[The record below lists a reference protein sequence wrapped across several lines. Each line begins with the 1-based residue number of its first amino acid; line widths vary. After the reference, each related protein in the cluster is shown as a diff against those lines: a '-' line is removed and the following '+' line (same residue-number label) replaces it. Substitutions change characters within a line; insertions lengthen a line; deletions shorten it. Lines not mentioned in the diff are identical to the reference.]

1 MIDKETLWRV
11 TRDAIAE
18 GLLICD
24 NGLTVLD
31 VNHNLEIMLDLSDWQ
46 GKNVRDLFP
55 WKVNSVLNEVLKE
68 IESVGVS
75 VYPRRVNFIT
85 SKGVLLPLVVSAEV
99 ITAENGDRLGYL
111 FIFRDAIV
119 QEELSSLSWINAI
132 KSAYLASLGKAFYLP
147 IHNLSRNIQD
157 MMEFFAPQE
166 GELKRLVQDALR
178 EVDKL
183 RGIYDRFLDYSRID
197 AVCDRIVLQEVFVP
211 DVLNHAL
218 LLVIADRLGERVT
231 VHSSGDL
238 RVITDAFKLE
248 QLLLLILDRLFSVIP
263 EDGRLEI
270 RMFGNY
276 SGVEVAFY
284 CEARCDLEGLGLEDV
299 DPRNALTIVW
309 KKDVDLEGNLI
320 RWILHKLGISLKL
333 KHLPGGKESIRLVLP
348 AEL

>member
-24 NGLTVLD
+24 NALTVLD

-55 WKVNSVLNEVLKE
+55 WKINNVLNEVLKE
-68 IESVGVS
+68 IDSVGVS
-75 VYPRRVNFIT
+75 VYPRRVNFIS

-99 ITAENGDRLGYL
+99 ITAENDDRLGYL

-132 KSAYLASLGKAFYLP
+132 KSAYLATLGKAFYLP

-157 MMEFFAPQE
+157 MMEFLSPE
-166 GELKRLVQDALR
+166 EEELRGLVQDALT
-178 EVDKL
+178 ELDKL
-183 RGIYDRFLDYSRID
+183 RGVYDKFLDYSRID
-197 AVCDRIVLQEVFVP
+197 AVCDKIVLREVFVP
-211 DVLNHAL
+211 DVVNRAL
-218 LLVIADRLGERVT
+218 LLVVADRLEERIAVYP
-231 VHSSGDL
+231 SGDL

-248 QLLLLILDRLFSVIP
+248 QLLLLILDRLFSAMP
-263 EDGRLEI
+263 EDSRLEI

-276 SGVEVAFY
+276 SGVEIAFY
-284 CEARCDLEGLGLEDV
+284 CDGRCDLENLALEDV
-299 DPRNALTIVW
+299 DPRNTLTIVW
-309 KKDVDLEGNLI
+309 RKDVDLEGNLI
-320 RWILHKLGISLKL
+320 RWILHKLGISLTL
-333 KHLPGGKESIRLVLP
+333 KSLPEGKQSIRLKLP
-348 AEL
+348 PEL